1 MRSAATSATFLPS
14 AASIHWNST
23 WPLAFWVPLPVTD
36 WTYAIATTSL
46 PSSCTGIGWVSA
58 VIVVVSASAGGTV
71 HGWPWAAMFRPVM
84 PNLPAISAVWPT
96 MPDVRLYSLSLALRG
111 TPNADTAAN
120 PLGGSKEATGGAD
133 GVAGAEDSPPPD
145 FASDFLSSPP
155 QPASRTTA
163 AVTAAVATIGRSI
176 VGYSPQVS
184 TENDRLNASSVRGS
198 RSQLSTGVAPTCRR
212 QL

>member
-23 WPLAFWVPLPVTD
+23 WPLAFWVPLPATD
-36 WTYAIATTSL
+36 WMYAIATTSL
-46 PSSCTGIGWVSA
+46 PSSCTGIGPVTA
-58 VIVVVSASAGGTV
+58 AMVVVSASAGGTV
-71 HGWPWAAMFRPVM
+71 HGWPWPAMFRPVM
-84 PNLPAISAVWPT
+84 PNLPAISVVWPT
-96 MPDVRLYSLSLALRG
+96 MPEVRLYWLSLSLRG

-133 GVAGAEDSPPPD
+133 GVAGAADSPPAD

-198 RSQLSTGVAPTCRR
+198 PIAVIHRGCTNLQTQL
-212 QL
+212 